1 MLNKLV
7 ENTDVRDDSYLM
19 TGFVIS
25 VRICDSLH
33 NVIKQPGRFI

>member
-7 ENTDVRDDSYLM
+7 KNTDVRDDSYLM

-33 NVIKQPGRFI
+33 NVIKQPVRFI